1 VRLRNVYADPR
12 FWRLAP
18 LSATSIGTAWADS
31 GRRSGSTLCFVL
43 GSYAGKGKQR
53 LFIKR
58 NDHAT
63 MSAASARSVHLFQM
77 IKAGRAF
84 AEAISFL

>member
-1 VRLRNVYADPR
+1 MFMLIRVFGVSR
-12 FWRLAP
+12 P
-18 LSATSIGTAWADS
+18 LSATSIGTAWPDS

-63 MSAASARSVHLFQM
+63 MSAASARSVHYS
-77 IKAGRAF
+77 K
-84 AEAISFL
+84 

>member
-1 VRLRNVYADPR
+1 LRKVYADPR

-43 GSYAGKGKQR
+43 GSYAGKGAGY
-53 LFIKR
+53 FM
-58 NDHAT
+58 N
-63 MSAASARSVHLFQM
+63 RSNPYNL
-77 IKAGRAF
+77 KGDPDRAI
-84 AEAISFL
+84 AEYD